1 MTEWM
6 NEKPTKCMQASGT
19 RNGQKLTAAAATLV
33 TYLWSYLSL
42 TDWKI
47 FCRQHNNI
55 STILLIYV
63 SVKLESG
70 LQVGKAKKR
79 VSVFGV
85 VRNWRSDGGRGCQRK
100 QNPLQKRR
108 KCCRVFCRCCCC
120 QKSSLSHW
128 LKTRNGKWQRERE
141 IEALKL
147 SGISR

>member
-63 SVKLESG
+63 SVKRESG

-85 VRNWRSDGGRGCQRK
+85 VRNWRCDGGRGCQRK
-100 QNPLQKRR
+100 QNPLQKRK
-108 KCCRVFCRCCCC
+108 KCCRVFLPVLLLLPKK
-120 QKSSLSHW
+120 QFVTLIEN
-128 LKTRNGKWQRERE
+128 TERKMAE
-141 IEALKL
+141 SKIEALKL